1 MLDFSGQSCDGLV
14 TREYW
19 LRGQLSRQ
27 ACYVF
32 LALSGGE
39 AIGWYF
45 DDDPEVWRAEPIDI
59 MALPGTVE
67 DAGEFQYPHTDLAS
81 RYGLRNQPL
90 YRWFARESGT
100 TAEAH
105 LEFADGSAVIFSYDC
120 RAERD
125 SVRFHPGEGDTPGQ

>member
-14 TREYW
+14 TREFW
-19 LRGQLSRQ
+19 LRGQPLSR

-45 DDDPEVWRAEPIDI
+45 DDDVEVWQAEPIGV
-59 MALPGTVE
+59 MALPGTAE
-67 DAGEFQYPHTDLAS
+67 GDQEFHYPHIDLAS
-81 RYGLRNQPL
+81 RYELRGRRL
-90 YRWFARESGT
+90 CRWFARESGA

-105 LEFADGSAVIFSYDC
+105 LVFTDGSSVIFSHECSAD
-120 RAERD
+120 RD
-125 SVRFHPGEGDTPGQ
+125 SVRFEPGDIGSSRV